1 MKILLNGEEREVSAT
16 RLSDLLIELG
26 FEGATIA
33 TALNGDFV
41 PATERTNTELA
52 DGDRLEIVAPQ
63 QGG

>member
-41 PATERTNTELA
+41 PATERAATELA

>member
-41 PATERTNTELA
+41 PTTERANTELN